1 MKQFYLLILGLFIST
16 LSFSAPVIEAVGNG
30 NWQASPTWN
39 LNRKPANGDTIVI
52 PAGRTVIISRQQ
64 TLNNVYLE
72 VHGTVKL
79 TNFLS
84 YLSLNAASKIQ
95 VAAGGKLETTI
106 DFFQYVIL
114 GGQTIF
120 YANTLNGPQLATGSS
135 NGFASYNPLPVKF
148 AGFTLS
154 RKNATDVLVQWS
166 TTEEINAH
174 SYEIER
180 SLDGS
185 KWGTIAYVSAIGN
198 SNTLNNYSFTD
209 KNISSRV
216 VYYRVKQVD
225 VDSRFTYTDI
235 KTIKT
240 EQSAAPANI
249 NIASVQGKVLLQF
262 PQQIKSKLI
271 VRIVSLN
278 GQVLEQQNTN
288 EAVGQVVLQPRAHL
302 KGNYIVTITNGQD
315 VNVARQ
321 VIL

>member
-1 MKQFYLLILGLFIST
+1 MKQFYFLILSLFTCT
-16 LSFSAPVIEAVGNG
+16 LSFSAPVIEALGNG
-30 NWQASPTWN
+30 QWQATSTWN
-39 LNRKPANGDTIVI
+39 LNRKPVNGDTIVI
-52 PAGRTVIISRQQ
+52 PAGRTVIINNQQ

-72 VHGTVKL
+72 VHGTLRL
-79 TNFLS
+79 TNLLS

-106 DFFQYVIL
+106 DLFQYIIL

-120 YANTLNGPQLATGSS
+120 YANTLTGPQLATGSS

-148 AGFTLS
+148 AGFTLA

-185 KWGTIAYVSAIGN
+185 KWSTIAFVSALGN
-198 SNTLNNYSFTD
+198 SNALHNYSYTD
-209 KNISSRV
+209 KNVSSRV

-225 VDSRFTYTDI
+225 IDSRFTYTDI

-240 EQSAAPANI
+240 EQTATSSSI

-262 PQQIKSKLI
+262 PQQINSRVT
-271 VRIVSLN
+271 VRIVSLG
-278 GQVLEQQNTN
+278 GQVLEQQNIN
-288 EAVGQVVLQPRAHL
+288 DAVGQVILQPKAHI
-302 KGNYIVTITNGQD
+302 KGNYIVSITNGQD
-315 VNVARQ
+315 INVARQ